1 MPIYEYRCDDCGEE
15 LERLQRL
22 NDEPLRDCPSCGKP
36 ALRRLMSAAGFRL
49 KGSGWYETDFKK
61 DNRRNLVDGDKPKA
75 EAGSESKSESK
86 SDSKSESKSESK
98 TDSGSSGDSKPAA
111 AADAKPA
118 VKPVDAPKSKP
129 ASTPSASA

>member
-86 SDSKSESKSESK
+86 SDSKSDSK
-98 TDSGSSGDSKPAA
+98 TDSGSSGDTKPAS
-111 AADAKPA
+111 AADA
-118 VKPVDAPKSKP
+118 KPVDAPKSKP